1 VTVGGILPGR
11 MQTAMSEGFP
21 RYVLGAHR
29 LVSSPAASARRRLA
43 GCGDAQHLLFAFVSG
58 ERGGTQHPR
67 FGSQSSL
74 PNLYQISRRR
84 V

>member
-1 VTVGGILPGR
+1 VTVGRILPGR

-21 RYVLGAHR
+21 RYVLVAHR

-43 GCGDAQHLLFAFVSG
+43 GCGDAQHVLFVFVSG

-74 PNLYQISRRR
+74 PYLYQISRRR